1 MTRKRKTIIIVS
13 IVGAVVA
20 TITLLVIVGIFLFG
34 VFVTVAIGGEDSGTP
49 SKVEYHTAD
58 DLYSITNIRFPE
70 VELADSSYYDSFS
83 YQGTTEK
90 FVLKNREEMSAVIA
104 EIQDKLSPDSI
115 YWTVTDSTYRYYF
128 YPEEPINRPEG
139 SGWRLTED
147 GTPDWDGSFIEMI
160 VPQQG
165 DTITLKYGWCR

>member
-13 IVGAVVA
+13 IIGGVVA
-20 TITLLVIVGIFLFG
+20 TIALIGIVGFFLFA
-34 VFVTVAIGGEDSGTP
+34 VVVVVGGEDSGTP
-49 SKVEYHTAD
+49 STVEYHTAD
-58 DLYSITNIRFPE
+58 DLYRITNIRFPE

-83 YQGTTEK
+83 YQATTEK
-90 FVLKNREEMSAVIA
+90 FVLKNREDMTAVIA